1 MRRILLAATGT
12 LAAVVAVFL
21 YPTSTN
27 QGVAAEVSTTAD
39 ATTSAATSSA
49 TDSSAADSTTSGAT
63 DSSTTAPSTS
73 TDSSSSS
80 ADTSTTSSA
89 MADGTYSASSTMRYG
104 TVTVTITVADGQITD
119 ASGVQDS
126 SDNKSQMIASQAM
139 PTLDSEA
146 VSAQSSSIAMV
157 SHATFTSSAYEQS
170 LQAAIDQA
178 FGA

>member
-21 YPTSTN
+21 YPTSTD
-27 QGVAAEVSTTAD
+27 QSVAVQASTVSDT
-39 ATTSAATSSA
+39 TTSAT
-49 TDSSAADSTTSGAT
+49 
-63 DSSTTAPSTS
+63 
-73 TDSSSSS
+73 
-80 ADTSTTSSA
+80 
-89 MADGTYSASSTMRYG
+89 MADGTYTASSTMRYG

-126 SDNKSQMIASQAM
+126 HDNKSQMIASQAM
-139 PTLDSEA
+139 PTLNSEA
-146 VSAQSSSIAMV
+146 VSAQSASIAMV

-178 FGA
+178 FA

>member
-27 QGVAAEVSTTAD
+27 QSVAEVSTSTDTA
-39 ATTSAATSSA
+39 TSAATTST
-49 TDSSAADSTTSGAT
+49 TDSSAADSSASAGSSTGSSGTSATTST
-63 DSSTTAPSTS
+63 MT
-73 TDSSSSS
+73 
-80 ADTSTTSSA
+80 
-89 MADGTYSASSTMRYG
+89 DGTYTASSTMRYG

-126 SDNKSQMIASQAM
+126 NDNKSQMIASQAM
-139 PTLDSEA
+139 PTLNSEA
-146 VSAQSSSIAMV
+146 VSAQSATIAMV

>member
-49 TDSSAADSTTSGAT
+49 TDSSTANSTTSGAT
-63 DSSTTAPSTS
+63 DSSTTAPS

>member
-1 MRRILLAATGT
+1 MRRVLLAATGT

-27 QGVAAEVSTTAD
+27 QGMAAQVSTTAD
-39 ATTSAATSSA
+39 ATTSAATDA
-49 TDSSAADSTTSGAT
+49 STGDA
-63 DSSTTAPSTS
+63 ST
-73 TDSSSSS
+73 SSS
-80 ADTSTTSSA
+80 ADTPSNTSDTSATASSA

-119 ASGVQDS
+119 AAGVQDS
-126 SDNKSQMIASQAM
+126 RDNKSEMIASQAM

-146 VSAQSSSIAMV
+146 VSAQSASIAMV
-157 SHATFTSSAYEQS
+157 SHATFTSSAYAQS

-178 FGA
+178 FA